1 MYHKNYQHDP
11 KFMRIFR
18 SEVER
23 TGLFVPDTWFKS
35 TTAVIAT
42 IKTLSSF
49 LAKYPKHTIGQVVA
63 TLAIGLGSAV
73 VAGMIESLATVALAA
88 LAVIYVGIIL
98 GCFISALWK
107 YSQTGTKC
115 TLKIVFSLVPE
126 LNYNEGKR
134 LLMMPE
140 VRHDLATIG
149 FRYAV

>member
-1 MYHKNYQHDP
+1 
-11 KFMRIFR
+11 MRIFR
-18 SEVER
+18 SEVAR

-49 LAKYPKHTIGQVVA
+49 LAKYPNHTIGQVVSA
-63 TLAIGLGSAV
+63 LALGIGSTV
-73 VAGMIESLATVALAA
+73 VAGMVEALATVALAA

-107 YSQTGTKC
+107 YSQTGNKC
-115 TLKIVFSLVPE
+115 TLKNVFSLAPE
-126 LNYNEGKR
+126 LNYNEGRR
-134 LLMMPE
+134 LLMTPE
-140 VRHDLATIG
+140 VRHAMAKTG